1 VSFAV
6 GRGVTVC
13 VRVGDGRA
21 VAVDWVGDGVPV
33 GFRVGVAVRVGVP
46 VGFGAWVDVALGV
59 GIAVQVAVGVGMPP
73 HGVVAVRVAV
83 QVGVYVGRSVG
94 RGVPAGACGVAA
106 GTASTYTYKSQ
117 PSAAKTARFALASR
131 TRMAIHC
138 RSDNLSRLSKNASR
152 RFNL

>member
-1 VSFAV
+1 
-6 GRGVTVC
+6 
-13 VRVGDGRA
+13 
-21 VAVDWVGDGVPV
+21 
-33 GFRVGVAVRVGVP
+33 VAVRVGVP
-46 VGFGAWVDVALGV
+46 VGLGAWVDVAPGV

-73 HGVVAVRVAV
+73 HGVGDRVAV

-94 RGVPAGACGVAA
+94 REVPAGACGVAA

-117 PSAAKTARFALASR
+117 PNAAKTARFALASR
-131 TRMAIHC
+131 TKMAVHC